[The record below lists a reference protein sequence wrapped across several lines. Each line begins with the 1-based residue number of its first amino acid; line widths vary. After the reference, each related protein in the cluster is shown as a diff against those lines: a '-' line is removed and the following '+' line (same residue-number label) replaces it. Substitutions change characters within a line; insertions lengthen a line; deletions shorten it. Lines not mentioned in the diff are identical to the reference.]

1 MQLDQARKAIRDSII
16 LDTYLKDNAL
26 DKVQDV
32 LFVDRN
38 ASDFKEDVR
47 KFSDQEESYA
57 S

>member
-16 LDTYLKDNAL
+16 FDTYLKDDAL